1 MRLVNDAARGLGL
14 ALRPISDRC
23 IADGGRLVEG
33 RLKRFEFKEVKDRRQ
48 PVSSAMPGRVVC
60 SVDDR
65 LAWGADIEITDGT
78 YFVPLSGGELLY
90 ESVVVTRFID
100 ASALADEA
108 KREAEGRERIATYL
122 QEQRRAED
130 ARAKECT
137 ALRDEYSKRVRSNPR
152 VGMRVQFGM
161 IIEVKQP
168 LALVQYDS
176 AAVPI
181 KGREQEWIAVS
192 LLGPGEDCPR

>member
-14 ALRPISDRC
+14 ALRPISERC
-23 IADGGRLVEG
+23 VADGGRLVEG
-33 RLKRFEFKEVKDRRQ
+33 QLKRFEFKEIKERRQ
-48 PVSSAMPGRVVC
+48 PVSAALPGRVVC
-60 SVDDR
+60 SVNDR
-65 LAWGADIEITDGT
+65 LAWGADIDVTDGT

-100 ASALADEA
+100 AAVLADEA
-108 KREAEGRERIATYL
+108 KRELEGRERLATYL
-122 QEQRRAED
+122 QDQRIAED

-137 ALRDEYSKRVRSNPR
+137 ALRDAYSKRVRSNPQI
-152 VGMRVQFGM
+152 GMRVQFGI

-176 AAVPI
+176 IGVRM
-181 KGREQEWIAVS
+181 KGREQEWILVS
-192 LLGPGEDCPR
+192 SLGPGEDCPR